1 MNKRILVTGGAGFIG
16 SYLCEK
22 LISKGNYVICC
33 DNFYTGNKDN
43 LSSVINNK
51 NFELIRHDITFPIYL
66 EVDEIFNFACPAS
79 PIHYQ
84 NDPVQTIKTCV
95 HGAINMLGLAKRT
108 KARIIQAS
116 TSEIYGDPE
125 IHPQTEEYK
134 GAVSINGPRACY
146 DEGKRCAE
154 TLFWDYKRQHDV
166 DVKVVR
172 IFNTYGPRMQKN
184 DGRVVSN
191 FIVQALTNKNITVY
205 GDGKQTRSF
214 CYVDDLV
221 EGILLTMEKKNFA
234 GPVNLGNPTEISII
248 QLAKEITEMVGS
260 KSKIINKK
268 LPVDDPKQRCPDIE
282 LAEQKLGW
290 SPKFQREEGLQK
302 TIEYFVQLLEEERQ
316 SD

>member
-1 MNKRILVTGGAGFIG
+1 MT
-16 SYLCEK
+16 
-22 LISKGNYVICC
+22 
-33 DNFYTGNKDN
+33 
-43 LSSVINNK
+43 
-51 NFELIRHDITFPIYL
+51 
-66 EVDEIFNFACPAS
+66 
-79 PIHYQ
+79 
-84 NDPVQTIKTCV
+84 
-95 HGAINMLGLAKRT
+95 
-108 KARIIQAS
+108 
-116 TSEIYGDPE
+116 
-125 IHPQTEEYK
+125 
-134 GAVSINGPRACY
+134 
-146 DEGKRCAE
+146 
-154 TLFWDYKRQHDV
+154 
-166 DVKVVR
+166 
-172 IFNTYGPRMQKN
+172 QKN

-290 SPKFQREEGLQK
+290 SPKFQREEGLKK
-302 TIEYFVQLLEEERQ
+302 TIEYFVQLLEEKR
-316 SD
+316 

>member
-22 LISKGNYVICC
+22 LVNQGNYVICC

-43 LSSVINNK
+43 LVNILNNK

-79 PIHYQ
+79 PVHYQ

-108 KARIIQAS
+108 KAKIIQAS

-125 IHPQTEEYK
+125 IHPQTEQYK

-154 TLFWDYKRQHDV
+154 TLFWDYKRQHNV
-166 DVKVVR
+166 NVKVVR

-191 FIVQALTNKNITVY
+191 FIIQALTNKNMTVY
-205 GDGKQTRSF
+205 GDGQQTRSF

-221 EGILLTMEKKNFA
+221 EGILLTMDKKNFP
-234 GPVNLGNPTEISII
+234 GPVNLGNPVEISIM
-248 QLAKEITEMVGS
+248 QLAKEIIEMVGS
-260 KSKIINKK
+260 KSQIINKD
-268 LPVDDPKQRCPDIE
+268 LPIDDPKQRCPDIK
-282 LAEQKLGW
+282 LAKKELGW
-290 SPKFQREEGLQK
+290 NPQFQRKDGLKK
-302 TIEYFVQLLEEERQ
+302 TIEYFDKLLEGEK
-316 SD
+316 